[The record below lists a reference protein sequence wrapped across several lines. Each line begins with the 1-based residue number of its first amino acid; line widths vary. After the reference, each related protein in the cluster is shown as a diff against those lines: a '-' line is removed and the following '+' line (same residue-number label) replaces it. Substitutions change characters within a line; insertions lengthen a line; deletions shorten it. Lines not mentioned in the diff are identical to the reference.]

1 MVNDRCNHNII
12 SNPSFSWWAYL
23 NQSKT
28 KIIIAPEK
36 SIFKERKNCIQLNKQ
51 LYPKNWIILKE

>member
-1 MVNDRCNHNII
+1 MVG
-12 SNPSFSWWAYL
+12 AYL